1 MNIRIKRTRP
11 LSWIYAFGLLVS
23 KVGTPA
29 NNDLASDLLSAKSNN
44 TAPTRDRFLKKKITP
59 MYCFLYFL
67 VQYVFFCTKSTNT
80 QVFDELSKLHYFFL
94 FYTALSFLKL

>member
-44 TAPTRDRFLKKKITP
+44 TAPTRDRFLKKKLP
-59 MYCFLYFL
+59 
-67 VQYVFFCTKSTNT
+67 QCTAFST
-80 QVFDELSKLHYFFL
+80 F
-94 FYTALSFLKL
+94 